1 MTIEQL
7 SSIIYNNV
15 VSGIDGNH
23 IDMKFSMAQ
32 IEDDIINERLAIIKE
47 YSLKGILPA
56 DDLMIKINCIELDDQ
71 PVNRIN
77 EFESF
82 DTYYIKHF
90 EIPQIAYAYGKESVG
105 YIGPINGRQSFT
117 VYTDRNAWVNH
128 QYKRFIRQRPFVF
141 VDNATNANNKYDC
154 FVAST
159 NRIPEDTILAVIAIW
174 KDPRELITYNCCSN
188 EEICNWTFIS
198 AEIIKRLTE
207 KYLRY
212 YRMLYQPPTPSVVNT

>member
-1 MTIEQL
+1 MGYYKKLTSAIYNDTVSGL
-7 SSIIYNNV
+7 RGYGSNSSI
-15 VSGIDGNH
+15 
-23 IDMKFSMAQ
+23 SMEQ

-128 QYKRFIRQRPFVF
+128 
-141 VDNATNANNKYDC
+141 
-154 FVAST
+154 
-159 NRIPEDTILAVIAIW
+159 
-174 KDPRELITYNCCSN
+174 
-188 EEICNWTFIS
+188 
-198 AEIIKRLTE
+198 
-207 KYLRY
+207 
-212 YRMLYQPPTPSVVNT
+212 